1 MSVAEYG
8 HDVGDSVSGGYVYRG
23 IELPD
28 WYGVYLYGDFASGR
42 VWGLLHLADGSWQNS
57 LMFETGT
64 NISSFGVDENGEIYL
79 VDYSGSIF
87 MLK

>member
-1 MSVAEYG
+1 
-8 HDVGDSVSGGYVYRG
+8 VYRG
-23 IELPD
+23 KELAA
-28 WYGVYLYGDFASGR
+28 WQGVYLYGDYGSGL
-42 VWGLLHLADGSWQNS
+42 VWGLLHLADGTWQNS

-79 VDYSGSIF
+79 VDYSGSIL